1 MHPHASTGGEEVGR
15 ASVLPVEPCLHW
27 RRPPSLSSAGDVLLT
42 VDRPDPNE
50 GRGGLV
56 LTAVQVRAAAGGC
69 TYAGPPPPSVALGGG
84 RRCGGRTAG
93 AGSGRQPSFHCS
105 RSSNVCLRRL
115 THDRRGL
122 SVCRVPREPDP
133 DWIIRRR
140 QAIGD
145 RVRSEPEYA
154 NLSQEQLGYRAGI
167 TRLTIQRIESGATD
181 ARIGWLLRIAAD
193 LGVPLADLLGD

>member
-1 MHPHASTGGEEVGR
+1 MDAHASTGGEEVGR

-69 TYAGPPPPSVALGGG
+69 TYAGAPPPSGALGGG

-93 AGSGRQPSFHCS
+93 AGAGRPARFPSF
-105 RSSNVCLRRL
+105 RS
-115 THDRRGL
+115 
-122 SVCRVPREPDP
+122 
-133 DWIIRRR
+133 
-140 QAIGD
+140 AK
-145 RVRSEPEYA
+145 
-154 NLSQEQLGYRAGI
+154 
-167 TRLTIQRIESGATD
+167 
-181 ARIGWLLRIAAD
+181 
-193 LGVPLADLLGD
+193 